1 VTALLV
7 IALLLGGWLYTPDK
21 DRAQLEA
28 TYAQAPSEFITA
40 GGLRMH
46 VRQTGPKTAP
56 AIVLL
61 HGFASSLHTWEAWSQ
76 TLEKDHRVIRFDLP
90 GAGLTGADPKGDY
103 SDARALQVMTELL
116 DSLQVQQAV
125 VVGHS
130 MGGRLA
136 FKFAAEQPQRVSQL
150 VLIAPEGFGTETAAA
165 NSAGPG
171 AAALLPHVL
180 PKALL
185 RSALSGAYANP
196 QALSEATLNRYHDL
210 LLAPQVRRAILA
222 RQQQQQSQSQSQ
234 TQDPRPWLQQI
245 RAPTWLLWGEKDNV
259 IAPEQA
265 HNFIC
270 NIANAELLIVPDAG
284 HLPHEEAAAAS
295 LALWLAPRAQERPA
309 AADSRTCPSSPSH
322 SQPQTQ
328 RILPT
333 P

>member
-1 VTALLV
+1 MAALLLV
-7 IALLLGGWLYTPDK
+7 ALLLGGWLYTPDK
-21 DRAQLEA
+21 DRTELEA
-28 TYAQAPSEFITA
+28 VYAQPPSQFVA
-40 GGLRMH
+40 VAGLRVH
-46 VRQTGPKTAP
+46 VRDTGRKAAP
-56 AIVLL
+56 AVVLL

-76 TLEKDHRVIRFDLP
+76 ALEKDHRVIRFDLP
-90 GAGLTGADPKGDY
+90 GAGLTGADPTGDY

-116 DSLQVQQAV
+116 DNMEVQQAV

-136 FKFAAEQPQRVSQL
+136 FKFAAEQPQRVSLL
-150 VLIAPEGFGTETAAA
+150 VLIAPEGFGAETGAA

-196 QALSEATLNRYHDL
+196 QALSETTLDRYHDL

-222 RQQQQQSQSQSQ
+222 RKQQQQSQPQ

-270 NIANAELLIVPDAG
+270 NIAHVELLIVPAAG

-295 LALWLAPRAQERPA
+295 LALWQTRAAQQLREGGPIHPCAPSPPAQP
-309 AADSRTCPSSPSH
+309 
-322 SQPQTQ
+322 
-328 RILPT
+328 
-333 P
+333 